1 MNLLLF
7 SDIVWEDRESLM
19 LEWLSHGRS
28 VFIENIQIIF
38 SESRWR
44 EGQGRDGGEGGQAN
58 VPSTISITIE

>member
-1 MNLLLF
+1 
-7 SDIVWEDRESLM
+7 M

-38 SESRWR
+38 SENRWR

-58 VPSTISITIE
+58 VLSTISITIE